1 MTEEIAV
8 REINS
13 DARPALKDREIDEKT
28 LESQYSE
35 VWQRKLEVENDAP
48 PKLMVDSL
56 SGCWTSRVW
65 LYDGM
70 LVDCPWKE
78 ADCSNALG
86 QSRWP
91 SSRRSSHTW
100 RGGALA
106 DNPWI
111 SLTHPLK
118 QLLVIPKWYTGNE
131 AFPHCNLMFF
141 HGNQNFSL
149 S

>member
-56 SGCWTSRVW
+56 SVELQGYDCMTVCWLIAHGRRLIARTPLGKAAGLLR
-65 LYDGM
+65 DGH
-70 LVDCPWKE
+70 LI
-78 ADCSNALG
+78 
-86 QSRWP
+86 
-91 SSRRSSHTW
+91 
-100 RGGALA
+100 RGVEVL
-106 DNPWI
+106 
-111 SLTHPLK
+111 
-118 QLLVIPKWYTGNE
+118 
-131 AFPHCNLMFF
+131 
-141 HGNQNFSL
+141 
-149 S
+149 